1 MEYLV
6 EWACG
11 KFTVMTSEQLKKDLC
26 EWTDG
31 WKQNPR
37 PVYRLIPGQAPKR
50 YKVVFGRNHDY
61 WYLEDQYGNHL
72 MIL

>member
-11 KFTVMTSEQLKKDLC
+11 KFTVMTREQLKKDLD

-50 YKVVFGRNHDY
+50 YTVKFVKDC
-61 WYLEDQYGNHL
+61 WYLTDGYNNL
-72 MIL
+72 LIL